1 MTDKHTSSV
10 PDSVSKM
17 LIYSELAGTYLGN
30 RIDAGDPIKEVV
42 ATALEIAYAEAG
54 LDSSIPIKT
63 DIPARRAFT
72 KASTTFPESLP
83 PIAKDPGAVDPDI
96 VLWCAT
102 RDHSD
107 TDNAG
112 RLIAHFGQDI
122 LAITQAKERK
132 TLWAV
137 WDGTHWDAD
146 TGDSR
151 AFAIAQKVGGRIE
164 MEVEHIGPTESEARA
179 LAARDSIADK
189 APADLSPAQKATAEL
204 ADKIGT
210 AIGKRKAARQKH
222 AVTSKNE
229 GRIKAMLACAAP
241 HLKRDPDA
249 FNADRL
255 KVAVKGHTLTFV
267 RTTRE
272 EVIHKGDPDLEREI
286 EVPDVRLDVQP
297 GHKRSDLIT
306 QIIPVEYDKKADCPQ
321 WRAFLRQSLPN
332 DRVRRLVQVASGLG
346 LLGITV
352 QKLFFHYGAG
362 ANGKSVYME
371 TLCRLLGE
379 AAVTLPA
386 SSFTGE
392 GASGGQATPDI
403 ARLYGRRFLRVKEL
417 PEGEDLR
424 ENFVKEAT
432 GGESLTARDLFA
444 GYFDFEPLF
453 VAHMSGNGFP
463 RINGTDEGIW
473 RRMAV
478 IHWPVQ
484 VPADARV
491 PFEEMLARF
500 QSEYPG
506 ILNWLI
512 EGALIYL
519 REGLD
524 IPDEVSASTAEMR
537 FEMDPTAQFCR
548 DCVTADEM
556 GEVRGNALYDAYL
569 RHAEDQAGKHARPIS
584 IQRFGRIMKKKYA
597 CRDDRGTVY
606 QVRLHDVPLKE
617 PSPYPDG
624 YGGHGT

>member
-1 MTDKHTSSV
+1 MTDEVDRNAAWAEVAALVDQAYAVAGGGRSAPGEADMPVHGDGDRTSS
-10 PDSVSKM
+10 P
-17 LIYSELAGTYLGN
+17 
-30 RIDAGDPIKEVV
+30 
-42 ATALEIAYAEAG
+42 
-54 LDSSIPIKT
+54 
-63 DIPARRAFT
+63 
-72 KASTTFPESLP
+72 FPESLP
-83 PIAKDPGAVDPDI
+83 PIAKDPCRADPDI
-96 VLWCAT
+96 VRWCAA

-137 WDGTHWDAD
+137 WTGNHWDAD

-164 MEVEHIGPTESEARA
+164 MEVEHIGPTASEARA
-179 LAARDSIADK
+179 LAAGEEIADK
-189 APADLSPAQKATAEL
+189 DSADLSPSQKSTIKLTDEI
-204 ADKIGT
+204 KQ
-210 AIGKRKAARQKH
+210 AIGRRKAARRKH
-222 AVTSKNE
+222 AVTSKNK
-229 GRIKAMLACAAP
+229 GRLEAMLGCAAP

-255 KVAVKGHTLTFV
+255 KVAVLGHTLTFV
-267 RTTRE
+267 RMVQE

-286 EVPDVRLDVQP
+286 EVRDARLHVET

-332 DRVRRLVQVASGLG
+332 DHVRRLVQVASGLG

-484 VPADARV
+484 VPAEARV
-491 PFEEMLARF
+491 PFEDMLARF

-548 DCVTADEM
+548 DCVTADEQ
-556 GEVRGNALYDAYL
+556 GAVRGNALYDAYV
-569 RHAEDQAGKHARPIS
+569 RHAEDQAGKHATPVK

-597 CRDDRGTVY
+597 WRDDRGTVY

-617 PSPYPDG
+617 PGPYPDG
-624 YGGHGT
+624 YGGHST

>member
-1 MTDKHTSSV
+1 MTDKHTETVTASMAR
-10 PDSVSKM
+10 M
-17 LIYSELAGTYLGN
+17 LAYSEVAGTHLGN
-30 RIDAGDPIKEVV
+30 RIDAGMPIEE
-42 ATALEIAYAEAG
+42 ALAEAIELARAG
-54 LDSSIPIKT
+54 ARLDSSSQIQA
-63 DIPARRAFT
+63 DIPVHRVAA
-72 KASTTFPESLP
+72 KSSTAFPESLP
-83 PIAKDPGAVDPDI
+83 PIAKNPGAVDPEI
-96 VLWCAT
+96 VLWCAA

-112 RLIAHFGQDI
+112 RLIAHFGRDI

-137 WDGTHWDAD
+137 WSGTHWDTD

-151 AFAIAQKVGGRIE
+151 VFATAQKVGGRIDL
-164 MEVEHIGPTESEARA
+164 EVEHIGPTDGEARA
-179 LAARDSIADK
+179 LAAGEKIAGK
-189 APADLSPAQKATAEL
+189 ASTDLSPSEKSTVEL
-204 ADKIGT
+204 AEKIGK
-210 AIGKRKAARQKH
+210 AIDQRKAARRKH
-222 AVTSKNE
+222 AVTSKNKSRLE
-229 GRIKAMLACAAP
+229 AMLACAAP
-241 HLKRDPDA
+241 HLKRDPDT

-255 KVAVKGHTLTFV
+255 KVSTLGHTLAFH
-267 RTTRE
+267 RTVRE
-272 EVIHKGDPDLEREI
+272 EVIHKGDADLEREI
-286 EVPDVRLDVQP
+286 EVTDAQLVVES
-297 GHKRSDLIT
+297 GHNREDLIT
-306 QIIPVEYDKKADCPQ
+306 QIIPVEYDRKADCPQ
-321 WRAFLRQSLPN
+321 WRAFMRQSLPN

-386 SSFTGE
+386 SSFIGE

-484 VPADARV
+484 VPADARI

-548 DCVTADEM
+548 DCVTADEQ
-556 GEVRGNALYDAYL
+556 GEVRGNALYDAYV

-606 QVRLHDVPLKE
+606 QVRLHDVPMKE
-617 PSPYPDG
+617 PGPYPDG
-624 YGGHGT
+624 YGGHGA